1 MKGGGVLEISEVLWF
16 SPKDR
21 RLEGEGVIPDKIA
34 VPTIASLQEKR
45 DIVLEAGERVLQV
58 ESAANRAASA
68 P

>member
-21 RLEGEGVIPDKIA
+21 KLEGEGVIPDIIA
-34 VPTIASLQEKR
+34 VPTIASLQAKR
-45 DIVLEAGERVLQV
+45 DIVLEAGERVLQE
-58 ESAANRAASA
+58 ESTANRAASA